1 MKTIPKLSILLPFAL
16 LAACGGGGGGTTPA
30 ATGPTT
36 AITSTSIAGSLGN
49 VDPTTLASFGVD
61 AGGNDGGIGSGDSGA
76 DGSAGEGGPINNGT
90 VIITDASSTP
100 KTLRVKTNAEGYYF
114 AKVTGFTAPLV
125 VKIVSQSGKIYYS
138 LREDAI
144 APGSV
149 ATINIT
155 PLTDKVAS
163 LVAGTASV
171 SVLTPADITTAKVA
185 SAKASVV
192 ATFSSAL
199 TAAGVTNTTAFDPIK
214 TPFKPDGTGYDKVL
228 DQVRHET
235 NASGATDLYPKTVA
249 YAADGT
255 VASTPLSPSAPL
267 ALVVGGKELNF
278 ARLDSLRKQLN
289 ACFAQAEAARSYTT
303 VGNACAGLAHPNF
316 KSAGRDFVETVVQ
329 MSGRKDRN
337 RVLEAADVMTGAQFD
352 APELLLLESSVS
364 AASATSA
371 TVADLDNAIIELRWY
386 QPANAS
392 YRSTAFLMRR
402 FDNFNAAAAPAV
414 QRSAIANAD
423 GTSSDWWFYGGQ
435 SSYQLNVRPRLNRY
449 TNLNPATNTVLTGVD
464 PSSDVSSVGIFVG
477 TQKFN
482 TATRAWE
489 DSGIASARVTGP
501 GLPVAG
507 FILSRISGATAT
519 GACVGP
525 TDVAYNAN
533 NAPVSS
539 GATYMGFYSSTGIV
553 PGASV
558 TSTTVVT
565 IPPSGQAWIPPGG
578 PAGELLPIGATRTFI
593 DPRSLPTFVGNGPRA
608 TTAIV
613 DVVPFPGTVTVASFT
628 ILLPPAPGTVTAPS
642 FSILQTAATVNR
654 IGFGF
659 SLKNDGY
666 TFTNVTTQTNPLFTG
681 NTGNGYNFGRSD
693 ANTGANIA
701 YNPSTSIY
709 GANVATTPPDFSQIS
724 AFSKYKFEFFN
735 TAGVLI
741 GTDFDRL
748 LVGARPPQ
756 ALKSLPLHDLSPS
769 HTDLLIPAKAAV
781 ATATAQWLNNLAA
794 PTPNLSYVYSFVFDT
809 PNPTE
814 KRNAAQL
821 LKRRQLSTDGPAST
835 NFALNDLSTFTGCQ
849 LPVGNTALLSRL
861 DTQATRNTS
870 NSITNI
876 TYREIGIQT
885 NINRIRVQQT
895 TGWSNNSI
903 TPPVTT
909 PSAPPPVTAPAPVPA
924 PAPAPTGGYAK
935 ATLSGVFANCPV
947 TSGATKE
954 WWTCMSGLEF
964 AGLTTFG
971 GQVCSMRIRTD
982 GAFEFTNNGVT
993 KITNK
998 PIDLYAA
1005 GSYYHQIFPGGHALK
1020 ANILTT
1026 NSPVLTDPPLFV
1038 IEVELNQLA
1047 PNPTYQVTYGGD
1059 ICKLTIQ

>member
-1 MKTIPKLSILLPFAL
+1 MKTIPKLGLLLPFAL
-16 LAACGGGGGGTTPA
+16 LAACGGGGSSTPT

-36 AITSTSIAGSLGN
+36 AITSTTIAGSLGN

-61 AGGNDGGIGSGDSGA
+61 AGGNDGGVGSGDSGA

-100 KTLRVKTNAEGYYF
+100 KTLRVKTNASGYYF

-138 LREDAI
+138 LREDPI

-171 SVLTPADITTAKVA
+171 SAITHADITAAKVA
-185 SAKASVV
+185 SAKATVV

-214 TPFKPDGTGYDKVL
+214 TPFKADGTGYDKVL

-278 ARLDSLRKQLN
+278 TRLDSLRKQLN

-303 VGNACAGLAHPNF
+303 AGNACAGLAHPNF

-371 TVADLDNAIIELRWY
+371 TTADLDNAIIELRWY

-392 YRSTAFLMRR
+392 YRSTAFTMRR

-414 QRSAIANAD
+414 QRSAVANAD

-435 SSYQLNVRPRLNRY
+435 SNYSFNVRPRLNRY
-449 TNLNPATNTVLTGVD
+449 TNLNPATNTVATGVN
-464 PSSDVSSVGIFVG
+464 PSSDVSSIGIFLN

-482 TATRAWE
+482 TTTRAWE

-507 FILSRISGATAT
+507 FILSRISSATAT
-519 GACVGP
+519 GACVAP
-525 TDVAYNAN
+525 TDIAYNAS
-533 NAPVSS
+533 NAPILTEAS
-539 GATYMGFYSSTGIV
+539 YMGFYSSTGIV
-553 PGASV
+553 PGRVVSQAI
-558 TSTTVVT
+558 TTGYPATTQDLV
-565 IPPSGQAWIPPGG
+565 PPPVPPGFN
-578 PAGELLPIGATRTFI
+578 PNSIPIGATRTVSGGSI
-593 DPRSLPTFVGNGPRA
+593 VAGYGPNA
-608 TTAIV
+608 TTAT
-613 DVVPFPGTVTVASFT
+613 VVATA
-628 ILLPPAPGTVTAPS
+628 PPAPGVLPFVVASLSVAVPPAPGFASVPSFTFLQTSATFIIRSFSLSASFNAYTVTNTTT
-642 FSILQTAATVNR
+642 TA
-654 IGFGF
+654 
-659 SLKNDGY
+659 
-666 TFTNVTTQTNPLFTG
+666 NPLFTAG
-681 NTGNGYNFGRSD
+681 TGNGYIFARSD

-709 GANVATTPPDFSQIS
+709 GANVAITPPDFSQIS

-741 GTDFDRL
+741 GTDSDRV

-794 PTPNLSYVYSFVFDT
+794 PTPYLSYVYSFVFDT
-809 PNPTE
+809 PNPSE
-814 KRNAAQL
+814 KRSANQP

-835 NFALNDLSTFTGCQ
+835 NFALNDLSTFTGCR
-849 LPVGNTALLSRL
+849 LPAGNTALLSRL
-861 DTQATRNTS
+861 DTQATRNTG

-895 TGWSNNSI
+895 AGWSN
-903 TPPVTT
+903 
-909 PSAPPPVTAPAPVPA
+909 
-924 PAPAPTGGYAK
+924 
-935 ATLSGVFANCPV
+935 
-947 TSGATKE
+947 
-954 WWTCMSGLEF
+954 
-964 AGLTTFG
+964 
-971 GQVCSMRIRTD
+971 D
-982 GAFEFTNNGVT
+982 
-993 KITNK
+993 
-998 PIDLYAA
+998 
-1005 GSYYHQIFPGGHALK
+1005 
-1020 ANILTT
+1020 
-1026 NSPVLTDPPLFV
+1026 
-1038 IEVELNQLA
+1038 
-1047 PNPTYQVTYGGD
+1047 
-1059 ICKLTIQ
+1059 